1 MFFRNS
7 INLYLVVFLFVILI
21 IALVVV
27 YGLIVNNSLIVI
39 EAAKSQAPQV
49 KLEAIQ
55 ARAGAV
61 QPKRGF

>member
-7 INLYLVVFLFVILI
+7 INPYLVVFLFVILI

-27 YGLIVNNSLIVI
+27 YGLIVI

-49 KLEAIQ
+49 KLEAVQ
-55 ARAGAV
+55 ARAEAV